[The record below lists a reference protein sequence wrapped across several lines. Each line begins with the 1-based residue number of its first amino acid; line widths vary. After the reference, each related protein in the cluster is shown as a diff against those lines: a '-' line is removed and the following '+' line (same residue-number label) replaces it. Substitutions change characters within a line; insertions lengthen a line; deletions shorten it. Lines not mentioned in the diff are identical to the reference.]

1 MTFTRR
7 VFLRW
12 STLATAAIGAV
23 PAALRRLGAQQPAA
37 PRELKG
43 LESRRLLPVAHL
55 VLPAELGRVRIERA
69 AVQFSRW
76 IAGFKP
82 GEETVHPYGSE
93 RLGVTGASPAASWS
107 AQLDALDKAAGAIDP
122 QSHPFAL
129 TTPEI
134 RRKVLDEALA
144 AAQLPARLP
153 SALGAPHVAIAIL
166 AHFIDSPEARNL
178 AYGRVIDPQACRPL
192 TASPKEP
199 VALQRAGTAG
209 RAG

>member
-12 STLATAAIGAV
+12 SALTS
-23 PAALRRLGAQQPAA
+23 AALGALPLFRRRLDAQSGSAA
-37 PRELKG
+37 RELKG
-43 LESRRLLPVAHL
+43 LEVKRLLPVAHL
-55 VLPAELGRVRIERA
+55 VLPRELGTGRIERA
-69 AVQFSRW
+69 TAQFARW

-93 RLGVTGASPAASWS
+93 RLGATGASPAATWS
-107 AQLDALDKAAGAIDP
+107 SQLDALDKAATSLDS
-122 QSHPFAL
+122 QKRSFAL
-129 TTPEI
+129 ATPEI
-134 RRKVLDEALA
+134 RKKVLDEALA
-144 AAQLPARLP
+144 ATQLTARVP
-153 SALGAPHVAIAIL
+153 SALGAPHVAIALL
-166 AHFIDSPEARNL
+166 AHFLDSAEARNL

-199 VALQRAGTAG
+199 VALQRGGTTG